1 MKLFHG
7 SYTEIDVIDLKKSK
21 PYKDFG
27 KAFYLTKYYEQA
39 EIWANRLGKEYKKEG
54 IVTEFEFDEYAYE
67 DESLKILKFDEYDDQ
82 WLDFIVFNRSKRNPT
97 HEYDIVEGPI
107 ADDDVTQQIDTYLEG
122 KITKED
128 FLNELTY
135 HKPTHQI
142 AFCTLESLQMLE
154 KVKKSKFVNDIDD
167 AITQS
172 LVTDFD
178 INEQQAIDIYFQSK
192 TYGKLIDENT
202 GFYKKTWT
210 EIYELLKQELNLTVK
225 KISELEQKIKR

>member
-1 MKLFHG
+1 MKLYHG
-7 SYTEIDVIDLKKSK
+7 SYTEISVIDLTKAK

-27 KAFYLTKYYEQA
+27 KAFYLTKYHEQA
-39 EIWANRLGKEYKKEG
+39 KIWANRLGKEYKKEG
-54 IVTEFEFDEYAYE
+54 IITEFEFDEYAYE
-67 DESLKILKFDEYDDQ
+67 DESLKVLKFDEYDEQ

-97 HEYDIVEGPI
+97 HEYDIVEGPV

-128 FLNELTY
+128 FLDELKY

-154 KVKKSKFVNDIDD
+154 KVKKNKFVNDIDD

-172 LVTDFD
+172 LVTEFD
-178 INEQQAIDIYFQSK
+178 ITEQQAIDLYFQSK

-202 GFYKKTWT
+202 ELYKKTWQ
-210 EIYELLKQELNLTVK
+210 EIYEFLKTELK
-225 KISELEQKIKR
+225 YHKEKS

>member
-1 MKLFHG
+1 MILYHG
-7 SYTEIDVIDLKKSK
+7 SYTEIRVIDLKKSK

-39 EIWANRLGKEYKKEG
+39 EIWANRLAGEYKKEG

-67 DESLKILKFDEYDDQ
+67 DESLKVLKFDKYDEQ
-82 WLDFIVFNRSKRNPT
+82 WLDFVVFNRNKRNPT
-97 HEYDIVEGPI
+97 HEYDIVEGPV
-107 ADDDVTQQIDTYLEG
+107 ADDDVTQRIETYLEG
-122 KITKED
+122 KITKKE
-128 FLNELTY
+128 FLSELKY
-135 HKPTHQI
+135 YKPTHQI

-172 LVTDFD
+172 LVTEFD
-178 INEQQAIDIYFQSK
+178 ITERQAIDLYFQSK

-202 GFYKKTWT
+202 ALYQKPWQK
-210 EIYELLKQELNLTVK
+210 IYELLKQEINN
-225 KISELEQKIKR
+225 QF

>member
-1 MKLFHG
+1 MILYHG
-7 SYTEIDVIDLKKSK
+7 SYTEINTIDLKKSK

-27 KAFYLTKYYEQA
+27 RAFYLTKYYEQA
-39 EIWANRLGKEYKKEG
+39 KFWADRLGREHKKKG

-67 DESLKILKFDEYDDQ
+67 DESLKILKFDEYDEQ
-82 WLDFIVFNRSKRNPT
+82 WLDFIVFNRSKRNLT
-97 HEYDIVEGPI
+97 HENDIVEGPV
-107 ADDDVTQQIDTYLEG
+107 ADDAVTQRIETYLEG

-128 FLNELTY
+128 FLEELKF

-154 KVKKSKFVNDIDD
+154 KVKRNKFVNDIDD

-172 LVTDFD
+172 LVTEFYMS
-178 INEQQAIDIYFQSK
+178 ELQAIDIYFQSK

-202 GFYKKTWT
+202 KFYKKTWQ
-210 EIYELLKQELNLTVK
+210 EIYELLKTELKHK
-225 KISELEQKIKR
+225 KAI